1 VGEEGGGVCSME
13 QRMGKVPF
21 LPVYI
26 IFRGHML
33 FISTPGRPDHQE
45 LFLVHYTCF

>member
-1 VGEEGGGVCSME
+1 ME
-13 QRMGKVPF
+13 QRMVKGPF

-26 IFRGHML
+26 IFRGHRL
-33 FISTPGRPDHQE
+33 YISTPGRPVHQE